1 LQTLERAFTSSLIGM
16 GLLDL
21 DGRWLEVNPALCQ
34 LLGRS
39 PEELIGHATLEHT
52 HPDDRRLTRPSVDEL
67 SAAQEGDRAYTIE
80 KRYIHADGSVIW
92 ARVAASLVHGDD
104 GVTEAVFVQINDLSA
119 TRQAEEQLRLAD
131 ERFERVFQ
139 AAPVGMSLHSA
150 DPSQHGRVLRVN
162 PAFCAILKR
171 PAHELVD
178 LPAGDYMYPDDVPAA
193 REDWHRLLS
202 GTADSTI
209 SDFRYVRG
217 DGVAIVGHE
226 VSSLVR
232 DETGRAI
239 YVVAQ
244 LIDVTERWE
253 AERDLRE
260 SRELFARAFE
270 DAPIGMA
277 LNSVEPD
284 AGRPLRVNGELCA
297 MFRATAGQLR
307 GYRPTDFVIGEQR
320 PDALRLYA
328 RLLTGEV
335 SRIQTELELQRLD
348 GTTFGGELTATL
360 VRDSRSR
367 PLHVVTQIQDID
379 DRQRGERLQREAER
393 RFRAA
398 FEGAGL
404 PMALHGAD
412 RRIVKVNRALC
423 GMLGYAE
430 GELLGRDAACFL
442 HPAELGAGNE
452 RINGLLASAT
462 PDSHRCD
469 TRYVRSDGTPVWAH
483 VTSSLIR
490 DDDGQPQYVVSQIE
504 DITSER
510 TAQALAELRIAQQ
523 TAVAWLG
530 QQALA
535 EEELDSLFE
544 AAVGVLAA
552 TCDVPYAALASVQD
566 DGTLR
571 LHTAVGWETGAVVDA
586 DPRGSHVAFTL
597 HAGGP
602 VILEDAATE
611 ERFDTDRLVARA
623 VASGMSVVIGGVADE
638 PFGVLSLHSA
648 KRRAFSTDD
657 IGFLSSVA
665 NVLTAAIRRDGAAR
679 DLRHQSLH
687 DPLTGLPNRALLLD
701 RLRQGMA
708 RARRDGTTLAV
719 LFCDMDDF
727 KYVNDTLGHD
737 AGDRLLSA
745 LAPRLAGAL
754 RATDTLARFGGDE
767 FVALCEG
774 LTDPAEVIAVADRL
788 LDAASEPVDLG
799 GTEFVPTASIGIALA
814 PLGGDSDPEA
824 LLRDADVAMYGAK
837 SGGKGRYEL
846 FDAEMRR
853 ETIDRV
859 GLLGDLR
866 HAVPRGELV
875 TVFQPI
881 VSLRRREVAG
891 LECLVRWRHPTR
903 GLLMPDQFIGLA
915 EDSSLIQELGRWVI
929 DDAVA
934 QTAAWKR
941 AGVPVLDRVMTGV
954 NVSWR
959 QLCHGTLVQDVQSA
973 LERHELDPAFFCVEI
988 TESAIMEDPQRAT
1001 AVLGELAELGVHLGL
1016 DDFGTGHSSLAVLR
1030 NFPFDTIKLD
1040 RSFLAGEDWAVVKA
1054 VTQMARS
1061 LNLLVVAEGVERL
1074 AQDRHAEELDC
1085 DFGQGWLY
1093 APALSAQ
1100 QLEPAV
1106 VELATTLRQ
1115 A

>member
-1 LQTLERAFTSSLIGM
+1 LETLDRAFESSLIGM

-21 DGRWLEVNPALCQ
+21 DGRWVEVNPALCR

-39 PEELIGHATLEHT
+39 PDALIGHSTIEHT
-52 HPDDRRLTRPSVDEL
+52 HPDDIDPGRLAIDDMIARAAELDHVVERRYL
-67 SAAQEGDRAYTIE
+67 
-80 KRYIHADGSVIW
+80 HADGSLVS
-92 ARVAASLVHGDD
+92 ARVAASLVHDEEGNL
-104 GVTEAVFVQINDLSA
+104 EAVFVQLDDVTA
-119 TRQAEEQLRLAD
+119 TKQAEELLRLAD

-150 DPSQHGRVLRVN
+150 DPAQHGRVLRVN
-162 PAFCAILKR
+162 PAMCEILKR
-171 PAHELVD
+171 TPQELID
-178 LPAGDYMYPDDVPAA
+178 LPAGDYMHPDDVPAA
-193 REDWHRLLS
+193 REDWNRLLT
-202 GTADSTI
+202 GTAVSTI
-209 SDFRYVRG
+209 SDFRYMRG
-217 DGVAIVGHE
+217 DGVSIVGHE
-226 VSSLVR
+226 VSSMVR

-244 LIDVTERWE
+244 LIDITESWE

-260 SRELFARAFE
+260 SRELFGRAFE

-277 LNSVEPD
+277 LNVVGPIAD
-284 AGRPLRVNGELCA
+284 GRPLRVNGELCA
-297 MFRATAGQLR
+297 MFRASAEQLR

-320 PDALRLYA
+320 PVALRLYA
-328 RLLTGEV
+328 RLLTGDV
-335 SRIQTELELQRLD
+335 SRIQAELELQRID
-348 GTTFGGELTATL
+348 GTTFGAELTATL
-360 VRDSRSR
+360 VRDAKER
-367 PLHVVTQIQDID
+367 PLYVVTQVQDID
-379 DRQRGERLQREAER
+379 DRQRGERLLREAER

-398 FEGAGL
+398 FEDAGL
-404 PMALHGAD
+404 PMSLYGTD

-423 GMLGYAE
+423 EMLGYRE
-430 GELLGRDAACFL
+430 DQLLGRDAAWFL
-442 HPAELGAGNE
+442 HSEQLGNANE
-452 RINGLLASAT
+452 RITDLLSPDT
-462 PDSHRCD
+462 PDSYRRD
-469 TRYVRSDGTPVWAH
+469 TRYVRADGSSVWAH

-490 DDDGQPQYVVSQIE
+490 DDDGEPLYVVSQIE
-504 DITSER
+504 DVTAER
-510 TAQALAELRIAQQ
+510 TAQALAELRMAQQ

-530 QQALA
+530 QRALA
-535 EEELDSLFE
+535 EEDLSALFD

-552 TCDVPYAALASVQD
+552 TCDVPYASFVAVQED
-566 DGTLR
+566 RTLR
-571 LHTAVGWETGAVVDA
+571 VLAAVGWETGALLPG
-586 DPRGSHVAFTL
+586 DPRGSHVAFAL
-597 HAGGP
+597 DSGGP
-602 VILEDAATE
+602 VILEDSATE
-611 ERFDTDRLVARA
+611 DRFDTDRLVSQS
-623 VASGMSVVIGGVADE
+623 VASGLSVVVGGAGEE
-638 PFGVLSLHSA
+638 PFGALSLHSA

-657 IGFLSSVA
+657 IAFLSSVA
-665 NVLTAAIRRDGAAR
+665 NVLTAAIRRDAAAR

-719 LFCDMDDF
+719 LFCDIDDF
-727 KYVNDTLGHD
+727 KYVNDTLGHE

-745 LAPRLAGAL
+745 LAPRLASAL
-754 RATDTLARFGGDE
+754 RTTDTLARFGGDE

-774 LTDPAEVIAVADRL
+774 LTDPAEVVTVADRL
-788 LDAASEPVDLG
+788 LDAASEPIDLG

-814 PLGGDSDPEA
+814 PSGGDSDPEA

-846 FDAEMRR
+846 FDAEMRQQ
-853 ETIDRV
+853 TIDRV

-881 VSLRRREVAG
+881 ISLRRREVAG

-903 GLLMPDQFIGLA
+903 GLMMPDQFIALA

-929 DDAVA
+929 EEAVA
-934 QTAAWKR
+934 KTAAWKE
-941 AGVPVLDRVMTGV
+941 ASVPVLDRVMTGV

-959 QLCHGTLVQDVQSA
+959 QISHGTLVADVRAS
-973 LERHELDPAFFCVEI
+973 LERHALDPAFLCIEV
-988 TESAIMEDPQRAT
+988 TESAIMEDPKRAT
-1001 AVLGELAELGVHLGL
+1001 AVLGELAELGVHLAL

-1040 RSFLAGEDWAVVKA
+1040 RTFLAGEDWAVVKA

-1061 LNLLVVAEGVERL
+1061 LDLLVVAEGVERQ
-1074 AQDRHAEELDC
+1074 AQDRRAAELDC

-1093 APALSAQ
+1093 APGLSAE
-1100 QLEPAV
+1100 QLAPAV
-1106 VELATTLRQ
+1106 VELESMLRRG
-1115 A
+1115 